1 MAFYNPQR
9 VVFNPDTGVIQNA
22 GKVGGVLYDI
32 MSKSFDD
39 KVKANEFQQEQDL
52 RKQQMEF
59 NQAMQNN
66 QLLQNERNFDY
77 QKERANIADQQWQMN
92 YNQRARQYAMQNAL
106 RQQAINANKAYKDLN
121 YQKGLLEL
129 QKLQNEINAKQNALR
144 QQAIN
149 ANKAYKDLNYQK
161 GLLELQKLQNE
172 INAKQKEQDLLNGVL
187 SNSQGLDSQNN
198 ANLQNNTRYKADAQF
213 LDLASNQGKTYDTT
227 HGFWNG
233 AIERGFGG
241 WGSQSTDLND
251 ASDLFLKRMQSD
263 LLRGGK
269 NAKWNLENIQANFP
283 INGYTMEANNQ
294 RVAQALAGEWLAEAP
309 NSFKIELAERLG
321 NAKTNIE
328 KQSAIEDYKNNM
340 DFYNNYAPKVKAF
353 YWDEKYSKPSKNAVI
368 IDNSTTNQNIQND
381 LAKNILEV
389 QNQNTPKLHSVSFNG
404 INAQISEPDANGNV
418 ILVNQAGRKM
428 QVSVEELKKQGLIQ

>member
-77 QKERANIADQQWQMN
+77 QKERANIADEQWQMN

-106 RQQAINANKAYKDLN
+106 RQQAINARKQQMEFNQAMQNNQL
-121 YQKGLLEL
+121 
-129 QKLQNEINAKQNALR
+129 LQNERNF
-144 QQAIN
+144 
-149 ANKAYKDLNYQK
+149 DYQK
-161 GLLELQKLQNE
+161 ERANIAELQKLQNE
-172 INAKQKEQDLLNGVL
+172 INAKQKEQDLLNKVF
-187 SNSQGLDSQNN
+187 SNAQGFDGQSNT
-198 ANLQNNTRYKADAQF
+198 NLPNNTRYKADAQF

-233 AIERGFGG
+233 ALERGFGG

-294 RVAQALAGEWLAEAP
+294 RVAQALAGEWLAQAP

-328 KQSAIEDYKNNM
+328 KQSAIEDYQKNMN
-340 DFYNNYAPKVKAF
+340 FYNNYAPKVKAF

-381 LAKNILEV
+381 LAKNTLEV

>member
-77 QKERANIADQQWQMN
+77 QKERANIADEQWQMN

-106 RQQAINANKAYKDLN
+106 RQQAINARKQQMEFNQAMQNNQL
-121 YQKGLLEL
+121 
-129 QKLQNEINAKQNALR
+129 LQNERNFDYQNALR

-149 ANKAYKDLNYQK
+149 TNKAYKDLNYQK

-172 INAKQKEQDLLNGVL
+172 INAKQKEQDLLNKVF
-187 SNSQGLDSQNN
+187 SNAQGFDGQSNT
-198 ANLQNNTRYKADAQF
+198 NLPNNTRYKADAQF
-213 LDLASNQGKTYDTT
+213 LDLASKQGKTYDTT

-233 AIERGFGG
+233 ALERGFGG

-251 ASDLFLKRMQSD
+251 ASDLFLKRMLSD

-294 RVAQALAGEWLAEAP
+294 RVAQALAGEWLAQAP
-309 NSFKIELAERLG
+309 NSYKMELEERLG
-321 NAKTNIE
+321 NAKTNME
-328 KQSAIEDYKNNM
+328 KQSAIEDYQKNMN
-340 DFYNNYAPKVKAF
+340 FYNNYAPKVKAF

-381 LAKNILEV
+381 LAKNILAV

-418 ILVNQAGRKM
+418 ILVNQAGKKM

>member
-106 RQQAINANKAYKDLN
+106 RQQAINARQQQMEFNQAMQN
-121 YQKGLLEL
+121 NQI
-129 QKLQNEINAKQNALR
+129 LQNERNF
-144 QQAIN
+144 
-149 ANKAYKDLNYQK
+149 DYQK
-161 GLLELQKLQNE
+161 ERANIADQKLQNE

-187 SNSQGLDSQNN
+187 SNTQGFDGQSNT
-198 ANLQNNTRYKADAQF
+198 NLPNNTRYKADAQF

-233 AIERGFGG
+233 AIERAFGG

-251 ASDLFLKRMQSD
+251 ASDLFLKRMLSD

-294 RVAQALAGEWLAEAP
+294 RVAQALAGEWLAQAP
-309 NSFKIELAERLG
+309 NSYKMELVERLG
-321 NAKTNIE
+321 NAKTNME
-328 KQSAIEDYKNNM
+328 KQSAIEDYQKNMN
-340 DFYNNYAPKVKAF
+340 FYNNYAPKVKAF

-418 ILVNQAGRKM
+418 ILVNQAGKKM